1 VGVAG
6 HVVHSGVFGAQNAV
20 ALYFMLR
27 WAQYGFRVKS
37 TARCYTKL
45 VFFALCGT
53 IDPEHTCDEYLV
65 DSGSHSAFRCIR
77 GTKCRRTIFHARVGP
92 LRFPKI
98 GHWDMLCQICVFH
111 PLGSAGHVV
120 HSSAFGAQNINALFF
135 MLWWARGGF
144 HKKRAGTR
152 YAKLLFLHLV

>member
-53 IDPEHTCDEYLV
+53 IDPEHTCDGYLV
-65 DSGSHSAFRCIR
+65 LAS
-77 GTKCRRTIFHARVGP
+77 K
-92 LRFPKI
+92 
-98 GHWDMLCQICVFH
+98 
-111 PLGSAGHVV
+111 LGMIAGHIV
-120 HSSAFGAQNINALFF
+120 HSGASGARNVDALFF
-135 MLWWARGGF
+135 MLGWARYGF
-144 HKKRAGTR
+144 QKLGTGTC
-152 YAKLLFLHLV
+152 YAKFVFLHPVGSAGYVVHSSSSGAQNVEALFFMLGWDRLRRTCIFASGRI